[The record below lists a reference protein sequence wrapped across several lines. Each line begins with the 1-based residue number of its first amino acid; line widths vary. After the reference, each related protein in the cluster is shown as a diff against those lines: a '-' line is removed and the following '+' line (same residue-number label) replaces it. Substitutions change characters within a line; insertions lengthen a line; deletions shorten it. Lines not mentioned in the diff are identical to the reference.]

1 MALWLCGLVLM
12 SAPLSELLIHVIQL
26 LECSIERA
34 KHTVNMVDFC
44 ESEYNE
50 CEETGTDSGGEVKF
64 YSDEENGGG
73 YLSSGSDYT
82 GKFGD
87 DFGRTNHVNAIR

>member
-1 MALWLCGLVLM
+1 MADV
-12 SAPLSELLIHVIQL
+12 
-26 LECSIERA
+26 
-34 KHTVNMVDFC
+34 C

-50 CEETGTDSGGEVKF
+50 CEETSTDSGSGVKF
-64 YSDEENGGG
+64 YLDSMVDIYDNDSESNECEENGGG

-87 DFGRTNHVNAIR
+87 DFGRANHLNSIQ

>member
-1 MALWLCGLVLM
+1 MADV
-12 SAPLSELLIHVIQL
+12 
-26 LECSIERA
+26 
-34 KHTVNMVDFC
+34 C

-64 YSDEENGGG
+64 YSDYMVDIYDNDSESNECEEHGGG